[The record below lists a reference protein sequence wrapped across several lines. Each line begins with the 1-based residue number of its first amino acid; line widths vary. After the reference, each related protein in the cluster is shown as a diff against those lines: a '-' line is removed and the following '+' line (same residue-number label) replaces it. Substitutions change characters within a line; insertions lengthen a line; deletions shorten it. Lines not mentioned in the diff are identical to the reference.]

1 MRDGEKARAAKASID
16 SRRFGPWALVTG
28 ASSGIGLEF
37 ARQIAAAGISVVLV
51 ARREPLLKQ
60 AGEAFARDFGVS
72 YHAVATDLS
81 EDGSITA
88 LAAATAGLD
97 IGLVISNAGTGDPG
111 PFLQKS
117 RDTVTR
123 ILRLN
128 TLAHLDIALHFGP
141 RLAARKSGGLLFVG
155 AMGADKGIPMM
166 ANDAGAKAYVQSFAL
181 SLHDEFKPLGI
192 HVTVL
197 PPGPTET
204 PVLDKFG
211 LAREAM
217 PMKPMPVEQCVSEG
231 LRALSANRAMIIPGR
246 LNRIMN
252 AVIPA
257 PVARAMMAKMFAKGL
272 AARR

>member
-1 MRDGEKARAAKASID
+1 MPDRERAHAVRASID
-16 SRRFGPWALVTG
+16 RRQFGPWAVITG

-37 ARQIAAAGISVVLV
+37 ARQIAASGINVVLV
-51 ARREPLLKQ
+51 ARREALLKQ
-60 AGEAFARDFGVS
+60 AGAEFAADFGVA
-72 YHAVATDLS
+72 HRVVAADLS
-81 EDGSITA
+81 ADGFIHA
-88 LAAATAGLD
+88 LAAATADLD

-117 RDTVTR
+117 RDTVTAL
-123 ILRLN
+123 LRLN
-128 TLAHLDIALHFGP
+128 TLAHLDIALHYGP

-155 AMGADKGIPMM
+155 AMGADKGIPLM
-166 ANDAGAKAYVQSFAL
+166 ANDAGAKSYVQSFAL
-181 SLHDEFKPLGI
+181 SLHDEFRPLGI

-204 PVLDKFG
+204 AVLDRFG

-217 PMKPMPVEQCVSEG
+217 PMKPMPVEQCVCEG

-252 AVIPA
+252 AIIPA
-257 PVARAMMAKMFAKGL
+257 AVARGMMAKMFAKGL
-272 AARR
+272 ADKR